1 MEPRVVD
8 DRYPQSHVGAAEAI
22 DAKEAH
28 IFPFSLSRFLIITSI
43 AVAFAYLAVCFLA
56 VECSSV
62 RRAADLAEAS

>member
-1 MEPRVVD
+1 MTCTPRS
-8 DRYPQSHVGAAEAI
+8 YVGSAEAI

-28 IFPFSLSRFLIITSI
+28 IFSFSFSRFLIIISI
-43 AVAFAYLAVCFLA
+43 VVALAYLAARFLA

>member
-1 MEPRVVD
+1 MT
-8 DRYPQSHVGAAEAI
+8 AEAI